1 MILNS
6 FKNFSPVKNKMF
18 LFIYF
23 LIVVQSDKRCPDPET
38 FEDCVNENL
47 DSLYDRFTMS
57 KYNEKSLKILVELVK
72 LELNRW
78 SKAKVN

>member
-6 FKNFSPVKNKMF
+6 FKKFSSVKNKMF

-23 LIVVQSDKRCPDPET
+23 LIVVKSDKRCPDPET

-57 KYNEKSLKILVELVK
+57 KYISKSIKVLVEFVK
-72 LELNRW
+72 LELNW
-78 SKAKVN
+78 

>member
-6 FKNFSPVKNKMF
+6 FKKFSSVKNKMF

-23 LIVVQSDKRCPDPET
+23 LIVVKSDKRCPDPET

-47 DSLYDRFTMS
+47 DSLYERFTMS
-57 KYNEKSLKILVELVK
+57 KYISKSIKVLVEFVK
-72 LELNRW
+72 LELNW
-78 SKAKVN
+78 